1 MRPQKVPQVILSI
14 DPQGSEVVFAC
25 AMDTNFGNGWLLL
38 SISYINGRT
47 LRNIT
52 AKNANFD
59 LILSYTRQLLII
71 SNAGKHYDGIAT
83 HLAEEKISAFS
94 VIPNVS
100 RFEVA
105 DMKWPVKPN
114 INPVPRTVSLF
125 PAQSIS
131 VAHFLHNQASNTS
144 TIWSDNQSQH

>member
-71 SNAGKHYDGIAT
+71 SNAGKHYNGIAT
-83 HLAEEKISAFS
+83 HFS
-94 VIPNVS
+94 RGKDFCIQRYTQCVS
-100 RFEVA
+100 
-105 DMKWPVKPN
+105 
-114 INPVPRTVSLF
+114 I
-125 PAQSIS
+125 
-131 VAHFLHNQASNTS
+131 
-144 TIWSDNQSQH
+144 